1 MWKKSEL
8 TSLCFAADDPY
19 NLLKTYS
26 APRNLIVERSRRKK
40 REFYDLIAELSDD
53 YPGRISGSEVLNE
66 STAVGIIARV
76 EYFSSTIQTT
86 DAKVLNTMQWVEAKM
101 AEQKLENVRRQETMV
116 PHWKRNEEVHDA
128 YLV

>member
-1 MWKKSEL
+1 M
-8 TSLCFAADDPY
+8 
-19 NLLKTYS
+19 
-26 APRNLIVERSRRKK
+26 
-40 REFYDLIAELSDD
+40 IAELSDD

-66 STAVGIIARV
+66 STAVGIISRV
-76 EYFSSTIQTT
+76 EYFSSKIQTT
-86 DAKVLNTMQWVEAKM
+86 DAKVFNTMQWVEAKM